1 MFAKLSISF
10 DNVLYISQNILYN
23 YEFIDFRQVSLTKK
37 QYFTF

>member
-23 YEFIDFRQVSLTKK
+23 YEFIDFRQV
-37 QYFTF
+37 